1 MSRKILL
8 PYNFTRNDEKAL
20 DFVICTFANQQDI
33 EITLFNAYTPPPDID
48 LSGSPVMEKMSSSVN
63 YLGKRVLDQED
74 ALKAAKEKLVGKG
87 FSENHVNYIFE
98 PKEKDIAQDIINV
111 SMKGQ
116 FNIVV
121 INRKPGKIAR
131 FFVGSVFDK
140 VVTALKDITVC
151 IVT

>member
-8 PYNFTRNDEKAL
+8 PYNFTKNDEKAL
-20 DFVICTFANQQDI
+20 DFLIFTFANQQDI
-33 EITLFNAYTPPPDID
+33 EVTLFNAYTAPPDVD
-48 LSGSPVMEKMSSSVN
+48 LSGSPVMDKMSSSVN
-63 YLGKRVLDQED
+63 YLRKRVLDQED
-74 ALKAAKEKLVGKG
+74 ALKAAKEKLVENG
-87 FSENHVNYIFE
+87 FLKNQVNYIYE

-111 SMKGQ
+111 SLKGQ

-140 VVTALKDITVC
+140 VVTALKDVTVC